1 MIEDKL
7 RRIEERISK
16 SENMSGDNKDAV
28 LGLLAEL
35 KEEIGASTESVEEGV
50 KQGITEMD
58 HEDEGIIKSAFNDIN
73 STISEFEESHP
84 KLVQIVNSICTQLS
98 NSGL

>member
-7 RRIEERISK
+7 EKIEERIRQ
-16 SENMSGDNKDAV
+16 SENMNDENKDS
-28 LGLLAEL
+28 LLALLSEL
-35 KEEIGASTESVEEGV
+35 KEEINTSSSKVETDL
-50 KQGITEMD
+50 KKDISGIND
-58 HEDEGIIKSAFNDIN
+58 EDEGIIQSAFNDIN
-73 STISEFEESHP
+73 EKITDFEESHP

>member
-7 RRIEERISK
+7 EKIEERIRQ
-16 SENMSGDNKDAV
+16 SENMNDENKDS
-28 LGLLAEL
+28 LLALLSEL
-35 KEEIGASTESVEEGV
+35 KEEINTSSSKVETDL
-50 KQGITEMD
+50 KKDISGIDDE
-58 HEDEGIIKSAFNDIN
+58 EEGIIQSAFNDIN
-73 STISEFEESHP
+73 EKITDFEESHP

>member
-7 RRIEERISK
+7 KKIEERISQ
-16 SENMSGDNKDAV
+16 SENMSDENKTSV
-28 LGLLAEL
+28 LQLLQEL
-35 KEEIGASTESVEEGV
+35 KSEINESSQNVEKDL
-50 KQGITEMD
+50 KQNISD
-58 HEDEGIIKSAFNDIN
+58 IDDEDEGIIKSAFNEIN
-73 STISEFEESHP
+73 NTLSEFEESHP

>member
-7 RRIEERISK
+7 KNIEERIRQ
-16 SENMSGDNKDAV
+16 SENMSVENKDAV
-28 LGLLAEL
+28 LNLLSEL
-35 KEEIGASTESVEEGV
+35 KDEIGASTESVEEGV
-50 KQGITEMD
+50 KQGISEMD
-58 HEDEGIIKSAFNDIN
+58 HEDEGIIKSAFNEIS

>member
-7 RRIEERISK
+7 EKIEERIRQ
-16 SENMSGDNKDAV
+16 SENMNDENKDS
-28 LGLLAEL
+28 LLALLSEL
-35 KEEIGASTESVEEGV
+35 KEEINTSSSKVETDL
-50 KQGITEMD
+50 KKDISGID
-58 HEDEGIIKSAFNDIN
+58 DEDEGIIQSAFNDIN
-73 STISEFEESHP
+73 EKITDFEESHP

>member
-7 RRIEERISK
+7 KSIEERIRQ
-16 SENMSGDNKDAV
+16 SENMKGENKDAV
-28 LGLLAEL
+28 LNLLAEL
-35 KEEIGASTESVEEGV
+35 KDEINTSSEGVEEDV
-50 KQGITEMD
+50 KQGISEMG
-58 HEDEGIIKSAFNDIN
+58 HEDEGIIKSAFNEIN
-73 STISEFEESHP
+73 KSISEFEESHP